1 MSEERGAVSANRNRD
16 ASCAGASRLVG
27 EGDIRVANEEGT
39 VEGVVRGCCI
49 RKGLEV
55 AKCADDFEEV
65 TLSGVRTGS

>member
-1 MSEERGAVSANRNRD
+1 
-16 ASCAGASRLVG
+16 LVG